1 MRLLFLIEAL
11 TAGGA
16 ERQLV
21 NLMNGLSKNGH
32 KVYLVTWVDK
42 HHFKPIDLPNVNWIQ
57 FKRNGKFDFSLFR
70 LIRTLIR
77 DNKINAVQGFL
88 DTGNLYAWL
97 CTRLLKD
104 VQVFASERSSKRKL
118 KGLSRFHKPLVHKLV
133 TKTIANSEAGKLF
146 VKELSGIKTPVEVI
160 RNGFDNEYFKPVSE
174 LEKGKFRNKHDID
187 ENALVFIN
195 VARIIP
201 LKRQLEI
208 VIAFSELFLSK
219 NAMLILIG
227 QANDQYIKE
236 ISDFISNNNLEGK
249 VKIFPPSAFIQ
260 EYYQLSDIFILNS
273 DYEGS
278 PNTLVEAMLCGLVV
292 ITTRCGDAAFYVE
305 NTFGNELIPT
315 KDFHALK
322 KSMVKLAELTN
333 SVRGEVGKLNYEHLT
348 KNIEVSIESLSN
360 KYEKIYQVN
369 EY

>member
-1 MRLLFLIEAL
+1 MNLLFLIEAL

-21 NLMNGLSKNGH
+21 NLMNGLSKKGY

-42 HHFKPIDLPNVNWIQ
+42 HYFTQLDIPNVNWSQ
-57 FKRNGKFDFSLFR
+57 FSRKGKLDFSLFR
-70 LIRTLIR
+70 LIRSIIR
-77 DNKINAVQGFL
+77 ENKINVVHGFL

-97 CTRLLKD
+97 CTRLIKG
-104 VQVFASERSSKRKL
+104 VKVFASERSSKRKL
-118 KGLSRFHKPLVHKLV
+118 KGLSRFHKPLIHKLV

-146 VKELSGIKTPVEVI
+146 IQELSGFKTPVEVI
-160 RNGFDNEYFKPVSE
+160 RNGFDNEYFKPVAE
-174 LEKGKFRNKHDID
+174 FEKVKFRNKHDID

-208 VIAFSELFLSK
+208 VIAFSELFISK

-227 QANDQYIKE
+227 QENELYFKE
-236 ISDFISNNNLEGK
+236 ISDFIINNNLEGK
-249 VKIFPPSAFIQ
+249 VKIFPPRAFIL

-292 ITTRCGDAAFYVE
+292 ITTRSGDAAFYVE
-305 NTFGNELIPT
+305 NTSGNELIPT

-322 KSMVKLAELTN
+322 KSMLKLAELTK
-333 SVRGEVGKLNYEHLT
+333 SDRYEIGKLNYEHLT
-348 KNIEVSIESLSN
+348 KKNEVSIDSLSN
-360 KYEKIYQVN
+360 KYEKIYQAN